1 MTRGFI
7 TEAEAARLATQADRV
22 GRLLPRDGSEGKN
35 TDLPRQDAANRPAQK
50 GKGAPRGAKQKTAA
64 LPPRPRSDSGIASAP
79 AREQDIQLDSSTVA
93 GVVIWIP
100 LLPPSVNH
108 MYRNNGRGGRVLTD
122 EAQAWRRLVAAE
134 VAALG
139 SPRLAGGPL
148 ELTLRLTYGT
158 RRRTDIDNRIKAAL
172 DALALAL
179 DFDDARVAR
188 IEVLHAGYATG
199 RPACE
204 MVIGVLHAA

>member
-1 MTRGFI
+1 MTLRLSK
-7 TEAEAARLATQADRV
+7 AEAARLVRSAQADMPLERHQKPQDARKV
-22 GRLLPRDGSEGKN
+22 RQ
-35 TDLPRQDAANRPAQK
+35 PRQTTPAAEPA
-50 GKGAPRGAKQKTAA
+50 
-64 LPPRPRSDSGIASAP
+64 
-79 AREQDIQLDSSTVA
+79 AREQDIQRDSSTVA

-108 MYRNNGRGGRVLTD
+108 MYVNDGRGGKVLG
-122 EAQAWRRLVAAE
+122 EAARTFRALVTAE

-139 SPRLAGGPL
+139 SPRLARGPL
-148 ELTLRLTYGT
+148 ELILRLTYGT

-204 MVIGVLHAA
+204 MVIGVLS